1 MPAKIDALYA
11 ITSIPNFELMDA
23 NMKANVNGINK
34 QTADTKM
41 PSSAPGYPT
50 RWHEWQDPPTLLFLL
65 TPELANVYFHNK
77 LRNTWQAVNII

>member
-50 RWHEWQDPPTLLFLL
+50 R
-65 TPELANVYFHNK
+65 
-77 LRNTWQAVNII
+77 